1 MTIDLTDD
9 LRQITQAAKEFRKN
23 AATQYANRF
32 GYSDVEPYE
41 VIRAVSGIT
50 LEIRRMHAERDPE
63 WKPEII
69 PGGFS
74 GHCVNQSEQK
84 WIITSDLNA
93 PVIRIRLGKKGWK
106 DRHGNRYDLSDRP
119 RKFYDYNF

>member
-41 VIRAVSGIT
+41 VVRAVSAIT
-50 LEIRRMHAERDPE
+50 LEIRAMRAERAHD

-69 PGGFS
+69 PGGFA
-74 GHCVNQSEQK
+74 GHCVNQHEQR
-84 WIITSDLNA
+84 WIISSDPSA
-93 PVIRIRLGKKGWK
+93 PIVRIRLGKKGWK
-106 DRHGNRYDLSDRP
+106 DRHGNRYTLSDRP
-119 RKFYDYNF
+119 KKFYDYNF

>member
-1 MTIDLTDD
+1 M
-9 LRQITQAAKEFRKN
+9 K
-23 AATQYANRF
+23 YANQF
-32 GYSDVEPYE
+32 GYSDVSPNEI
-41 VIRAVSGIT
+41 VRAVSAIT
-50 LEIRRMHAERDPE
+50 LEIRAMRAERDPE

-69 PGGFS
+69 PGGFA
-74 GHCVNQSEQK
+74 GHCVNQHEQR

-106 DRHGNRYDLSDRP
+106 DRHGNRYNVSDSP